1 MALFR
6 TEHDATNV
14 NVTLDELGGDLGTFS
29 FPCPLCGA
37 GLSILNTKRNKP
49 YCTCN
54 DCGLQMF
61 VRGKNGIARMERM
74 AQQGVL
80 ISVKGHS
87 AGYGIS
93 LLNRV
98 DQLKSQ
104 KHNLEQKQG
113 IVFTDKNVE
122 NAISLVD
129 AEIENVQRELAKLS
143 KAKQTDDQS

>member
-1 MALFR
+1 
-6 TEHDATNV
+6 
-14 NVTLDELGGDLGTFS
+14 
-29 FPCPLCGA
+29 
-37 GLSILNTKRNKP
+37 
-49 YCTCN
+49 
-54 DCGLQMF
+54 
-61 VRGKNGIARMERM
+61 MERM